1 MLNSHIPA
9 ADYNLTTPELSPYTN
24 AFSPNTSDSST
35 MEQEMDQFQQ
45 LQESQG
51 HLHQDHIDCI
61 IQLETNFSNCK
72 AAAKEKVKHI
82 THIPWSPTV
91 RDSLHKISYW
101 KSWIS
106 QIKNAIDES
115 DYRTRICP
123 LYPIL
128 RIPPSMSDC
137 KTNLKLAHKE
147 NKTATNNADDLRL
160 MHL

>member
-1 MLNSHIPA
+1 
-9 ADYNLTTPELSPYTN
+9 
-24 AFSPNTSDSST
+24 

-61 IQLETNFSNCK
+61 IQLETDFSNCK
-72 AAAKEKVKHI
+72 AAAKEKVKQI

-106 QIKNAIDES
+106 QIKNTIDES
-115 DYRTRICP
+115 NYRTRMCP

-128 RIPPSMSDC
+128 LIPPSMNDC

-147 NKTATNNADDLRL
+147 NETATNNADDLQL
-160 MHL
+160 MHLQT